1 MSSKLDA
8 IAIESLCNEI
18 NELED
23 SIKDVHVFSDA
34 FERKM
39 REIIFIGNQRETEFN
54 KKKRLESRKYL
65 HISGHKIRRSLLV
78 AIISI
83 SILVS
88 TIATIA
94 ITKPR
99 FYYVIKENIHNWIIQ
114 FESEDTPESPDV
126 SEHQYIPSLPDGY
139 NIIAKDADKVSGYI
153 SMKDSIHEITLRQI
167 LPENTTVNKNIDK
180 NARHIFIDEYDVIVS
195 EQESDTTFI
204 LTTDQFVYILDGN
217 CGYDVLYDMACE
229 ILDKK

>member
-1 MSSKLDA
+1 MSSKLDN
-8 IAIESLCNEI
+8 IAIESLYNEI
-18 NELED
+18 NELEN

-39 REIIFIGNQRETEFN
+39 RKIILIGNQQEKEYN
-54 KKKRLESRKYL
+54 KRKRLESKKYV
-65 HISGHKIRRSLLV
+65 HVSGRSIRRSLLV

-88 TIATIA
+88 SIAAIA

-114 FESEDTPESPDV
+114 FESEDTPENLDV

-139 NIIAKDADKVSGYI
+139 NIIAKDADRVSGYI

-180 NARHIFIDEYDVIVS
+180 NARHIFIDEYDVIAS
-195 EQESDTTFI
+195 QHKSNTSFI
-204 LTTDQFVYILDGN
+204 LTTDQFVYMLDGN
-217 CGYDVLYDMACE
+217 CDYDILYDMACE
-229 ILDKK
+229 ILKNE